1 MRLTSQCLLT
11 RKKLLN
17 QKENRTLGVLDTLT
31 NRRVVVAP
39 TTFGSRS
46 KDRVDNIYSPIHYP
60 SEVKVEV
67 TRMGVPNKKEEKMVI
82 KIFRRGEGQ

>member
-1 MRLTSQCLLT
+1 M
-11 RKKLLN
+11 
-17 QKENRTLGVLDTLT
+17 
-31 NRRVVVAP
+31 AP